1 MVFYLHKYYLCPRI
15 LIFLLYMNMKKTFLA
30 TICFMASMT
39 GYAQQIDVQ
48 PTPQQIK
55 ANTETIELNGNYL
68 LNGENEANPYAVSGL
83 KTLLG
88 GNYAAKEGIKVFIGE
103 RGDKAVRKYNK
114 FIPKQKEGYFL
125 RIQPK
130 EIVLAGNDEQG
141 TFYALQTLEQLLK
154 DNQLP
159 VADITDY
166 PEITFR
172 GVVEGFYGAPWSH
185 EARLRH
191 LKFYGQN
198 KMNTY
203 IYGPKDDPYH
213 SSPNWRL
220 PYPEQEAKQIK
231 ELVQIAKENAVNF
244 VWAIHPGKDI
254 KWNQEDRDNLLGKFQ
269 NMYDLG
275 VRSFA
280 VFFDDISG
288 EGTNPDRQAELLNY
302 IDEQFVKVKKDVTP
316 LIMCPTEYNKSW
328 SNVKGGYLTT
338 LGTKLNPSI
347 HIMWTGDRVIADMY
361 EGDTEKGGMK
371 WINNLIQRPAY
382 VWWNFPVSDYVRDH
396 LLMGPVY
403 GNDLHIANLMSGFVT
418 NPMEH
423 AESSLIAV
431 YGVASYAWNPDKYD
445 SDKAWKD
452 AMKEILPSAAKELE
466 IFATHN
472 SDLGPNGHGYRRE
485 ESVALKPVAERFL
498 NEYLNKGTYP
508 MEDLLAL
515 LDTFTLMQEAADI
528 LMTTTENPA
537 LISEMKPWLVQHKL
551 MGETGQEVFT
561 MLEAYNAENQELF
574 LRKYKHVK
582 ALQQQMFDVDQT
594 YNQNPY
600 QPGVKTA
607 GLVIKPLIDQTF
619 AKVVEMYNNKYGTA
633 LDGKTD
639 YIPHTLTSDVNQ
651 LKNLPLRQKTN
662 RILVSPANEVIKW
675 QGKGFMSIELDKVYP
690 LMTIDIDFGKPEVAA
705 WGTLEISTN
714 GQDWQKVDFQQNKN
728 RIHANGEKTPVK
740 AIRFTNTQ
748 DKEQEIY
755 MRNFTI
761 TVEK

>member
-1 MVFYLHKYYLCPRI
+1 
-15 LIFLLYMNMKKTFLA
+15 MNMRKTFLA
-30 TICFMASMT
+30 TLCLFSGMT
-39 GYAQQIDVQ
+39 MYAQQIDVQ
-48 PTPQQIK
+48 PTPQQVK
-55 ANTETIELNGNYL
+55 EATATIALSSNYQF
-68 LNGENEANPYAVSGL
+68 NGEGEANPYAISAL
-83 KTLLG
+83 KSLL
-88 GNYAAKEGIKVFIGE
+88 NSKQSAKEGIRIYIGE
-103 RGDKAVRKYNK
+103 RGDKSVRKYNK
-114 FIPKQKEGYFL
+114 FIPKQDEGYFL
-125 RIQPK
+125 RINEK

-141 TFYALQTLEQLLK
+141 TYYAVQTLKQLIN

-159 VADITDY
+159 VTEITDY
-166 PEITFR
+166 PEVRFR
-172 GVVEGFYGAPWSH
+172 GVVEGFYGTPWSH
-185 EARLRH
+185 QARLRL
-191 LKFYGQN
+191 LKFYGEN

-220 PYPEQEAKQIK
+220 PYPEKEAKQIK
-231 ELVQIAKENAVNF
+231 ELVQVAKENAVNF
-244 VWAIHPGKDI
+244 VWAIHPGQDI
-254 KWNQEDRDNLLGKFQ
+254 KWNQEDRDNLLAKFEK
-269 NMYDLG
+269 MYELG
-275 VRSFA
+275 VRSYA

-288 EGTNPDRQAELLNY
+288 EGTKADKQAELLNY

-423 AESSLIAV
+423 AESSLLAI
-431 YGVASYAWNPDKYD
+431 YGVASYAWNPDQYD

-452 AMKEILPSAAKELE
+452 AMKAVLPSAAKELE

-472 SDLGPNGHGYRRE
+472 SDLGANGHGYRRE
-485 ESVALKPVAERFL
+485 ESVALKPIAEKFL
-498 NEYLNKGTYP
+498 NEYLNKGTYQIK
-508 MEDLLAL
+508 DVLTLLN
-515 LDTFTLMQEAADI
+515 TFALMQEAADI
-528 LMTTTENPA
+528 LMVNTENPA
-537 LISEMKPWLVQHKL
+537 LIAEMKPWLIQHEL
-551 MGETGQEVFT
+551 MGKLGQSVMILTQLYESGGQEG
-561 MLEAYNAENQELF
+561 F
-574 LRKYKHVK
+574 LSKYKHVK

-607 GLVIKPLIDQTF
+607 GLVIKPLIDKTF
-619 AKVVEMYNNKYGTA
+619 AKVVDMYNQKYNAT
-633 LDGKTD
+633 LDAKSD
-639 YIPHTLTSDVNQ
+639 YMPHTLTSDVNQ
-651 LKNLPLRQKTN
+651 IKNIPLRQKTN
-662 RILVSPANEVIKW
+662 RVLVSPANEVIKW
-675 QGKGFMSIELDKVYP
+675 QGKGYMTIELDNIYP
-690 LMTIDIDFGKPEVAA
+690 LMTIDIDFGKPEVAS
-705 WGTLEISTN
+705 WGVLEISTN
-714 GQDWQKVDFQQNKN
+714 GKDWQKVDFLQNKN
-728 RIHANGEKTPVK
+728 RIRVNGDKTPVK
-740 AIRFTNTQ
+740 AVRFTNSQ

>member
-1 MVFYLHKYYLCPRI
+1 
-15 LIFLLYMNMKKTFLA
+15 MNMKKTFLA
-30 TICFMASMT
+30 TLCLMTSMT
-39 GYAQQIDVQ
+39 IHAQQIDVQ
-48 PTPQQIK
+48 PVPQQFTE
-55 ANTETIELNGNYL
+55 ATETLTLTGNYQF
-68 LNGENEANPYAVSGL
+68 NGENEANPYAINGL
-83 KTLLG
+83 KTLL
-88 GNYAAKEGIKVFIGE
+88 NSKQSAQDGIRIYIGE
-103 RGDKAVRKYNK
+103 RGDKAIRKFNK
-114 FIPKQKEGYFL
+114 FIPKQDEGYFL
-125 RIQPK
+125 RISPK

-141 TFYALQTLEQLLK
+141 TFYAVQTLKQLLN

-159 VADITDY
+159 ITEITDY
-166 PEITFR
+166 PEVRFR
-172 GVVEGFYGAPWSH
+172 GVVEGFYGTPWSH
-185 EARLRH
+185 QARLRH
-191 LKFYGQN
+191 LKFYGEN

-231 ELVQIAKENAVNF
+231 ELVQVAKENAVNF
-244 VWAIHPGKDI
+244 VWAIHPGQDI
-254 KWNQEDRDNLLGKFQ
+254 KWNQEDRDNLLAKFEK
-269 NMYDLG
+269 MYELG
-275 VRSFA
+275 VRSYA

-288 EGTNPDRQAELLNY
+288 EGTKADKQAELLNY
-302 IDEQFVKVKKDVTP
+302 IDEEFVKVKKDVTP

-361 EGDTEKGGMK
+361 EGDTEKGGMR

-423 AESSLIAV
+423 AESSLLAI
-431 YGVASYAWNPDKYD
+431 YGVASYAWNPDQYD

-452 AMKEILPSAAKELE
+452 AMKAVLPSAAKELE

-472 SDLGPNGHGYRRE
+472 SDLGANGHGYRRE
-485 ESVALKPVAERFL
+485 ESATLKPIAEKFL
-498 NEYLNKGTYP
+498 NEYLNKGTYQIK
-508 MEDLLAL
+508 DALTLLN
-515 LDTFTLMQEAADI
+515 TFALMQEAADI
-528 LMTTTENPA
+528 LMVNTENPA
-537 LISEMKPWLVQHKL
+537 LIAEMKPWLIQHEL
-551 MGETGQEVFT
+551 MGKLGQSVIILTQLYESDQ
-561 MLEAYNAENQELF
+561 QESF

-607 GLVIKPLIDQTF
+607 GLVIKPLIDKTF
-619 AKVVEMYNNKYGTA
+619 AKVVELYNQKYNAT
-633 LDGKTD
+633 LDAKSD
-639 YIPHTLTSDVNQ
+639 YMPHTLTSDVNQ
-651 LKNLPLRQKTN
+651 IKNIPLRQKTN

-675 QGKGFMSIELDKVYP
+675 QGKGFMTIELDKVYP

-705 WGTLEISTN
+705 WGVLEISTN
-714 GQDWQKVDFQQNKN
+714 GKDWQKVDFQQNKN
-728 RIHANGEKTPVK
+728 RIRVNGDKTPIK
-740 AIRFTNTQ
+740 AVRFTNNQ